1 MEMLDALS
9 QTFDHTTKIVSGV
22 RADQLDDQ
30 TPCSEWPLR
39 TLLAH
44 MTGVVVNMGL
54 GASGKELLPSIEG
67 FVIEPA
73 DLGAQFRSEADRTLA
88 AWRSCSDGD
97 EVNVGAGPM
106 PAERRARLSTCSTRQ
121 RTRGTSPAARART
134 QTCRTL
140 SRLPRSRAQTRSC
153 PMRSAGSRVSLPP
166 SRLPTDASPTDQ
178 LVAFLGRTP

>member
-44 MTGVVVNMGL
+44 MTGVVVNMGR
-54 GASGKELLPSIEG
+54 GASGSELLPSIEG
-67 FVIEPA
+67 YVMEPS

-88 AWRSCSDGD
+88 AWRAHSDD
-97 EVNVGAGPM
+97 DVVNVGAGPM
-106 PAERRARLSTCSTRQ
+106 PARVALGINLLDTATHSWDVARCTGQDANLPDTVAIAALACANQIVSDEI
-121 RTRGTSPAARART
+121 RGFAGFSPAIST
-134 QTCRTL
+134 G
-140 SRLPRSRAQTRSC
+140 P
-153 PMRSAGSRVSLPP
+153 
-166 SRLPTDASPTDQ
+166 DASPTDQ

>member
-22 RADQLDDQ
+22 RPDQLDDE

-54 GASGKELLPSIEG
+54 GASGSELLPSIEG
-67 FVIEPA
+67 YVMEPA
-73 DLGAQFRSEADRTLA
+73 DLAGQFRAEADRTLA
-88 AWRSCSDGD
+88 AWKTRRDGD

-106 PAERRARLSTCSTRQ
+106 PASVALGINVLDTATHSWDVARCTGQDTNLPDAVAAAALACANQIVSDEI
-121 RTRGTSPAARART
+121 RGFAGFAPA
-134 QTCRTL
+134 
-140 SRLPRSRAQTRSC
+140 
-153 PMRSAGSRVSLPP
+153 VSIAD
-166 SRLPTDASPTDQ
+166 DASPTDR
-178 LVAFLGRTP
+178 LVAFLGRKP